1 MFKFNPVKY
10 KINILKEIADF
21 TSKDGNES
29 LFNHYDKFKYE
40 SKGTNK
46 SSIPFASDQFKTI
59 TVETSLY
66 EQRNQNIN
74 FPISTIDNAILK
86 KHSFCSNYKIRTIN
100 NLSQSLDFEVI
111 KIIESLL
118 SIHYNQFYKVPSP
131 ENLIIGLHY
140 RGYSASDIEIKYS
153 KFLSLRALKSKEVSD
168 RLNQELKL
176 KEASDRF
183 NSTSKLNINH
193 VILPKNKNIVL
204 NYEAVDKIE
213 NYEDKKYTIDEKN
226 YTIDEFLEY
235 LLEQIKL
242 SRKNNCHVKASFSL
256 EYETIRKDI
265 LELQKGIEDFE
276 IFYLKKEFGE
286 YFDGIHSISD
296 DKASI
301 DFPVNDGNS
310 M

>member
-1 MFKFNPVKY
+1 MFKFNPAKY

-21 TSKDGNES
+21 TPKDGNE
-29 LFNHYDKFKYE
+29 L
-40 SKGTNK
+40 
-46 SSIPFASDQFKTI
+46 
-59 TVETSLY
+59 LY
-66 EQRNQNIN
+66 EQNNQNIH
-74 FPISTIDNAILK
+74 FPIFAIDNATLK
-86 KHSFCSNYKIRTIN
+86 KYSFCSNYKIRTIN

-111 KIIESLL
+111 NIIESSL

-131 ENLIIGLHY
+131 ENLIIGLLY

-242 SRKNNCHVKASFSL
+242 SCKSNCLVEASFSL
-256 EYETIRKDI
+256 EYKTIYKDI
-265 LELQKGIEDFE
+265 LELQKDIKDLE
-276 IFYLKKEFGE
+276 IFHLKEEFGE
-286 YFDGIHSISD
+286 YFDGIHSTSGIR
-296 DKASI
+296 
-301 DFPVNDGNS
+301 VY
-310 M
+310 